1 MHCFSIHEPH
11 VTDGAPLFSCPLNR
25 LGPYF
30 PNAASKRCARRTAA
44 FAKIVAR
51 DRATRDDA
59 LVRASGLNE
68 CAGLLALLFPG
79 RGHLAF
85 ELDSR
90 FKKIESGAAV
100 SLDFLQSAP
109 HRLP

>member
-1 MHCFSIHEPH
+1 MKRAVLYLRVSTIW
-11 VTDGAPLFSCPLNR
+11 

-44 FAKIVAR
+44 FANCWRTIVAR